1 MKSRRDG
8 EMEKRSR
15 NLVFKP
21 EKVRLGQKELLVWE
35 RDPEKG
41 VICRTI
47 PYNTMVLVYPEVHD
61 EKTGEIITPEIQ
73 DITKDMKGSLIIWD
87 LERKMFRIDLSDQKE
102 SAGTVF
108 IRLAR
113 HIPFAFLGYTPW
125 IQIQNDQ
132 DFRQMLKMIALNKEL
147 NR

>member
-1 MKSRRDG
+1 
-8 EMEKRSR
+8 MEKRSR

-41 VICRTI
+41 LTCRKI
-47 PYNTMVLVYPEVHD
+47 PYDTMVLVYPEVHD
-61 EKTGEIITPEIQ
+61 EKTGQIITPEIQ

-125 IQIQNDQ
+125 MQIQNDQ

>member
-41 VICRTI
+41 LICRTI
-47 PYNTMVLVYPEVHD
+47 LYNTMVLVYPEVHD
-61 EKTGEIITPEIQ
+61 E
-73 DITKDMKGSLIIWD
+73 
-87 LERKMFRIDLSDQKE
+87 
-102 SAGTVF
+102 
-108 IRLAR
+108 
-113 HIPFAFLGYTPW
+113 
-125 IQIQNDQ
+125 
-132 DFRQMLKMIALNKEL
+132 
-147 NR
+147 

>member
-41 VICRTI
+41 LTCRTI

-61 EKTGEIITPEIQ
+61 EKTGETITPEIQ

-113 HIPFAFLGYTPW
+113 RIPFAFLGYTPW

-147 NR
+147 NS

>member
-41 VICRTI
+41 LTCRKI
-47 PYNTMVLVYPEVHD
+47 PYDTMVLVYPEV
-61 EKTGEIITPEIQ
+61 
-73 DITKDMKGSLIIWD
+73 KGYEGQPDHLGS
-87 LERKMFRIDLSDQKE
+87 
-102 SAGTVF
+102 GTEDV
-108 IRLAR
+108 
-113 HIPFAFLGYTPW
+113 P
-125 IQIQNDQ
+125 
-132 DFRQMLKMIALNKEL
+132 
-147 NR
+147 NRPV

>member
-41 VICRTI
+41 LICRTI

-102 SAGTVF
+102 NAGTVF

-125 IQIQNDQ
+125 MQIQNDQ

>member
-1 MKSRRDG
+1 
-8 EMEKRSR
+8 MEKRSR
-15 NLVFKP
+15 NLVYKT
-21 EKVRLGQKELLVWE
+21 EKIRLGQKELLVWE

-41 VICRTI
+41 LICRTI
-47 PYNTMVLVYPEVHD
+47 PYHTMVLVYLEVYD
-61 EKTGEIITPEIQ
+61 EKNGETITPEIQ

-87 LERKMFRIDLSDQKE
+87 LERKRFRIDLSDQKD

-125 IQIQNDQ
+125 MQIQDDQ
-132 DFRQMLKMIALNKEL
+132 DFRQMLKMIAINKKV
-147 NR
+147 NRVGGHDSA

>member
-41 VICRTI
+41 LTCRKI
-47 PYNTMVLVYPEVHD
+47 PYDTMVLVYPEV
-61 EKTGEIITPEIQ
+61 EIQ

-125 IQIQNDQ
+125 MQIQNDQ